1 MVKGWNELSE
11 QHVFD
16 NEFVPRICKS
26 LLQVFNKEKNVS
38 IKLAKMFEVTLHQT
52 RYLNDN

>member
-1 MVKGWNELSE
+1 MVKDWNELSE

-16 NEFVPRICKS
+16 KEFVPRICKN
-26 LLQVFNKEKNVS
+26 LLQVFNEEKNVS
-38 IKLAKMFEVTLHQT
+38 IKLAKMFEVILHQT